1 MLSDLA
7 AALALAWI
15 IAGEAPACPVEA
27 KVAVAQVHANRIEAQ
42 IEGGWFGWQEP
53 GPQDIQAAL
62 FFQRWPDLVDGAL
75 YAIGPGDA
83 AKMPWLQERKGRWE
97 CAGGDFVEVW
107 T

>member
-1 MLSDLA
+1 MLSDVA

-15 IAGEAPACPVEA
+15 IAGEASTCPVEA
-27 KVAVAQVHANRIEAQ
+27 KVAIAQVHANRIEAQ

-53 GPQDIQAAL
+53 RAQDVQVAL
-62 FFQRWPDLVDGAL
+62 SWQSWPDLVGGAL
-75 YAIGPGDA
+75 YAIGPGDR
-83 AKMPWLQERKGRWE
+83 AKMPWLRQRLGRWE